1 MTRHVI
7 IHADDFG
14 LHLAINAGIEASHL
28 NGLVTSA
35 SLMPLGP
42 AFEDAVRRCRYL
54 PELDLGLHFTLVG
67 VPGYPAT
74 LSTFLA
80 AYASG
85 KLPSHIVADALR
97 RQLDAVLSTGL
108 TLTHL
113 DSHQH
118 LHALPGLMRVI
129 CPIAAEYGLRAVRLP
144 LDGPAL
150 THISTGRRAQAAAL
164 AMMARLS
171 RRTIT
176 ANGLQTSDHFSGMAV
191 SGHLT
196 APILADYLTHAKSG
210 LTEIVCHPGIR
221 NAELTAAYDWGYD
234 WQSETAA
241 LCSVEAKKAAESRE
255 IKFVGWTDYLPAKSP
270 ETKKS

>member
-1 MTRHVI
+1 MTRSVI
-7 IHADDFG
+7 VHADDFG
-14 LHLAINAGIEASHL
+14 LHPAINAGIEAAHR

-35 SLMPLGP
+35 SLMPLGA
-42 AFEDAVRRCRYL
+42 AFGDAIHRCRAL

-74 LSTFLA
+74 LSAFLT

-85 KLPSHIVADALR
+85 KLPARVVADALR
-97 RQLDAVLSTGL
+97 RQMDDALAAGL

-118 LHALPGLMRVI
+118 LHALPSLMRIV

-144 LDGPAL
+144 VDGPAFAP
-150 THISTGRRAQAAAL
+150 ISPGRRIQAAAL
-164 AMMARLS
+164 AFMARLS

-176 ANGLQTSDHFSGMAV
+176 ASGLQTSDHFSGMAV

-196 APILADYLTHAKSG
+196 SPLLTDYLTHAKSG
-210 LTEIVCHPGIR
+210 LTEIVCHPGIG
-221 NAELTAAYDWGYD
+221 NAKLTAAYDWGYD
-234 WQSETAA
+234 WENETAA
-241 LCSVEAKKAAESRE
+241 LCSQEAKKAAESGE
-255 IKFVGWTDYLPAKSP
+255 IDLMGWGKAV
-270 ETKKS
+270 

>member
-1 MTRHVI
+1 VSRRVI

-14 LHLAINAGIEASHL
+14 LHPAINAGIEVAHR

-35 SLMPLGP
+35 SLMPLGS
-42 AFEDAVRRCRYL
+42 AFEDAVRRCHTL
-54 PELDLGLHFTLVG
+54 PELDLGLHFTLIG
-67 VPGYPAT
+67 VPGHPAT

-150 THISTGRRAQAAAL
+150 APVSPGRRAQSAAL
-164 AMMARLS
+164 ALMARLS
-171 RRTIT
+171 RPTIT
-176 ANGLQTSDHFSGMAV
+176 ASGLQTSDHFSGMAV

-210 LTEIVCHPGIR
+210 LTEIVCHPGTG
-221 NAELTAAYDWGYD
+221 NTELTAAYDWGYD
-234 WQSETAA
+234 WESETAA
-241 LCSVEAKKAAESRE
+241 LCSIEAKKAAESGE
-255 IKFVGWTDYLPAKSP
+255 IKLVGWS
-270 ETKKS
+270 